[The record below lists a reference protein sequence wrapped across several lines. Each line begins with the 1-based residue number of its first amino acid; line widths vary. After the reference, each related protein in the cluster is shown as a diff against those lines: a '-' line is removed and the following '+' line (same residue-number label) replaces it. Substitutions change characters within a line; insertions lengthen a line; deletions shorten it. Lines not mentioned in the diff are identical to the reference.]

1 MHTFASPTNRLQTY
15 LHSHIPLAATMQVRV
30 DAHTPQQSLVLA
42 APLAPNV
49 NDKGCA
55 FGGSLASLMTLA
67 GWGLIELA
75 LQAQGEDCDVYVQ
88 DSTLRYLAPVWGDL
102 RAEARLGDGED
113 WQTFFAQLAA
123 RGRGRLTTVIAVRDG
138 AGSAACSMSARF
150 VAKRRVAADTA
161 SASAA

>member
-1 MHTFASPTNRLQTY
+1 MPYAASPTARLQHY
-15 LHSHIPLAATMQVRV
+15 LHRHIPLAATMQVRV
-30 DAHTPQQSLVLA
+30 DSHTPLQALVLA

-75 LQAQGEDCDVYVQ
+75 LQARDEDCDVYVQ

-102 RAEARLGDGED
+102 RAEARLDGDGE
-113 WQTFFAQLAA
+113 WETFFAQLAA
-123 RGRGRLTTVIAVRDG
+123 RGKGRLTTVIQVHDG
-138 AGSAACSMSARF
+138 AGTAACSMSARF
-150 VAKRRVAADTA
+150 VAKRRIVADTA

>member
-1 MHTFASPTNRLQTY
+1 MPTFASPTTRLQQY
-15 LHSHIPLAATMQVRV
+15 LHNHIPLAATMQVRV

-88 DSTLRYLAPVWGDL
+88 DSTLRYQAPVRGDL
-102 RAEARLGDGED
+102 RAAARLGDGED

-123 RGRGRLTTVIAVRDG
+123 RGRGRLATVIEVHDG
-138 AGSAACSMSARF
+138 AGTAACSMSARF
-150 VAKRRVAADTA
+150 VAKRRVAADAA

>member
-1 MHTFASPTNRLQTY
+1 MPTFASPTTRLQQY
-15 LHSHIPLAATMQVRV
+15 LHNHIPLAATMQVRV

-88 DSTLRYLAPVWGDL
+88 DSTLRYQAPVRGDL
-102 RAEARLGDGED
+102 RAAARLGDGED

-123 RGRGRLTTVIAVRDG
+123 RGRGRLATVIEVHDG
-138 AGSAACSMSARF
+138 AGTSACSMTARF
-150 VAKRRVAADTA
+150 VAKRRVAADAA

>member
-1 MHTFASPTNRLQTY
+1 MHTPASPTARLQHY
-15 LHSHIPLAATMQVRV
+15 LRSHIPLAATMQVHV
-30 DAHTPQQSLVLA
+30 EAHTPQQTLVLS

-67 GWGLIELA
+67 GWGLVELA
-75 LQAQGEDCDVYVQ
+75 LQARDVDCDVYVQ

-102 RAEARLGDGED
+102 RAEARLGDGEE
-113 WQTFFAQLAA
+113 WETFFNQLAA
-123 RGRGRLTTVIAVRDG
+123 RGKGRLTTTIEVHDG
-138 AGSAACSMSARF
+138 AGTAACSMSARF
-150 VAKRRVAADTA
+150 VAKRRVATDVA